1 MSLTAPPDSGIS
13 PEQNPTTGSL
23 NPPVIINFASFI
35 PVIHPAKYAELVGL
49 SHDVVQGHIRNNY
62 LPTVKQGRYRMINI
76 VALSNQLAKG

>member
-1 MSLTAPPDSGIS
+1 MSLTAPQDSGIS
-13 PEQNPTTGSL
+13 PEQNKIPQ
-23 NPPVIINFASFI
+23 VVINFSSFI